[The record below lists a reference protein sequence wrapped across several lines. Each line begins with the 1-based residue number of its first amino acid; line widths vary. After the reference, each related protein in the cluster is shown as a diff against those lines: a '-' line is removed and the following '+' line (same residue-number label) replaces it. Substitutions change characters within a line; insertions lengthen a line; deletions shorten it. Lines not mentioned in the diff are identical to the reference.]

1 MLRLPRLQ
9 YLRPRSVAEAADL
22 AASTPGAMFIAGG
35 TDLVPNLKRRQ
46 FDVSTLISLN
56 ALTDTGRIEGNAEK
70 GVTIGAGA
78 TLDQIANHPQ
88 LQGSY
93 RALGQA
99 AASVSTPQVRYMGTL
114 GGNLLVD
121 PRCNYYNQTYSWR
134 KAVGFCLKKDGDICL
149 VARSSPRCWAVSSS
163 DTAPVALALN
173 AQITL
178 QGAKGRRRVR
188 AADIYKDDGI
198 DYTTKSKDEVITTF
212 DVPAPS
218 GRMTSAYWK
227 LRRRPAFDFP
237 ILSVAIALI
246 WDEGLVRE
254 ARGALGAVGSHPVDL
269 GAFLSPLIGQRPDEA
284 LIAEV
289 AEAADKPSRPLDNT
303 DLSHFWRKRM
313 TKVYIARA
321 LRDACG
327 LVAVDGRLNAQLK
340 ANVTIGPSRQTGE
353 RFTL

>member
-227 LRRRPAFDFP
+227 LRRRPAFDFERDDEVHAAQWKSHDGGCRSHARQRRV
-237 ILSVAIALI
+237 LALCHSERSRLPGRSFMRRLEESLAVCFVPSSALRLA
-246 WDEGLVRE
+246 DPRKLE
-254 ARGALGAVGSHPVDL
+254 LGAARL
-269 GAFLSPLIGQRPDEA
+269 LQQKM
-284 LIAEV
+284 V
-289 AEAADKPSRPLDNT
+289 AGDFQVIN
-303 DLSHFWRKRM
+303 
-313 TKVYIARA
+313 
-321 LRDACG
+321 
-327 LVAVDGRLNAQLK
+327 
-340 ANVTIGPSRQTGE
+340 
-353 RFTL
+353 